1 MKLKNVCT
9 LDVAC
14 CTGDATIYE
23 AARLMRQHHTG
34 NLVVIDDADEE
45 RIPVGIITDRDIVIE
60 VIGKRLD
67 PATTKVAA
75 AMSAQIIVAD
85 ANEDVSDAVDRMRAH
100 GVRRIPVTGDDG
112 ALVGIFTLDDLL
124 RLNAEQIEAP
134 VAILAKEQ
142 TRESRTRR

>member
-14 CTGDATIYE
+14 CTGGTMISE

-34 NLVVIDDADEE
+34 NLVVVDETDGD
-45 RIPVGIITDRDIVIE
+45 RIPVGIITDRDIVVE
-60 VIGKRLD
+60 VVGRGLD
-67 PATTKVAA
+67 PAATRVSS
-75 AMSAQIIVAD
+75 AMSAQIVVAD

-112 ALVGIFTLDDLL
+112 VLVGIFTLDDLL
-124 RLNAEQIEAP
+124 KLNAEQVDAP
-134 VAILAKEQ
+134 VAILNREQ
-142 TRESRTRR
+142 TRENRNRR

>member
-14 CTGDATIYE
+14 CTGNTTISE
-23 AARLMRQHHTG
+23 AARLMRQHHAG

-45 RIPVGIITDRDIVIE
+45 RIPVGIITDRDIVVD
-60 VIGKRLD
+60 VIGRGLN
-67 PATTKVAA
+67 PATTAVASV
-75 AMSAQIIVAD
+75 MSTQIVVAD

-112 ALVGIFTLDDLL
+112 ALLGIFTLDDLL
-124 RLNAEQIEAP
+124 KLTAEQVDAP
-134 VAILAKEQ
+134 AAILTKEQ